1 MRSWHEEPQ
10 KGRPLAAQ
18 APPMATAYHKHA
30 NQWLM
35 REPSSLPRRPCL
47 CILPSSKYQRHIIAH
62 QHGVSHIRHTEI
74 MEKRVKPLWIFLLS
88 LCPLAILREQFVSW
102 LQTEI
107 IPRQENA
114 IEITNQKALADE
126 NAMILSKNDYSSY
139 TIYHYKHDW

>member
-1 MRSWHEEPQ
+1 
-10 KGRPLAAQ
+10 
-18 APPMATAYHKHA
+18 
-30 NQWLM
+30 
-35 REPSSLPRRPCL
+35 
-47 CILPSSKYQRHIIAH
+47 
-62 QHGVSHIRHTEI
+62 

-107 IPRQENA
+107 IPRQGNA
-114 IEITNQKALADE
+114 IEITSQKTLADE

>member
-30 NQWLM
+30 NQWLI

-107 IPRQENA
+107 IPRQGNA
-114 IEITNQKALADE
+114 IEITSQKTLADE
-126 NAMILSKNDYSSY
+126 NSMILSKNDYSSY

>member
-107 IPRQENA
+107 IPRQENT
-114 IEITNQKALADE
+114 IEITSQKTLADE
-126 NAMILSKNDYSSY
+126 YSMILSKNDYSSY